1 MSLAAIRIVKKSFFT
16 DDILRLRLAT
26 DLPIEFKA
34 GQYILLGLDSEELK
48 PFSLAI
54 APDGSGELE
63 CHIRKNP
70 ASPWMQKLFSK
81 KQGETL
87 YWQGPIDHVSLKA
100 QAMPTIFV
108 AGGTGFSLVKSLLEA
123 LLKTQPTFPIHVYW
137 GVRQAA
143 DLYQHDWMQQ
153 LAQQHQNI
161 AYTTVVSE
169 PDADWQG
176 DTRAVHEKVVDD
188 YPDLTAHRVY
198 LCGPPMMLPLAKQL
212 FITAGLDEQHFI
224 A

>member
-1 MSLAAIRIVKKSFFT
+1 MSVAAIRIVKKSFFT

-108 AGGTGFSLVKSLLEA
+108 AGGTGFSLVQSLLEA
-123 LLKTQPTFPIHVYW
+123 LLKTQPTFPIHVY
-137 GVRQAA
+137 
-143 DLYQHDWMQQ
+143 
-153 LAQQHQNI
+153 
-161 AYTTVVSE
+161 
-169 PDADWQG
+169 
-176 DTRAVHEKVVDD
+176 
-188 YPDLTAHRVY
+188 
-198 LCGPPMMLPLAKQL
+198 
-212 FITAGLDEQHFI
+212 
-224 A
+224 